1 MGALTG
7 AETLHRDRDAEIT
20 PHIRVSLLNSF
31 DLSCDGTTIGLPG
44 GIQRLVAFLALHD
57 HPLLRAHV
65 AGALWLDAPEE
76 RAAASLRSSLWRLN
90 QPGLKVVDGR
100 NGRIEL
106 APGVAVDLRDATALA
121 QDLFSG
127 SGGSEDPAGITRALS
142 GDVLPDWYD
151 EWVVMERERFRQ
163 LRLHALEALA
173 EQLLVEGRLGQA
185 VEAAQSAAVAEP
197 LRESAHRLL
206 VRIHLVEGNP
216 GEAIRQF
223 RLCERLFREQLGVAP
238 SARMQA
244 LVEPLTT

>member
-1 MGALTG
+1 MAALRG
-7 AETLHRDRDAEIT
+7 AEASARPGDRLASN
-20 PHIRVSLLNSF
+20 IRVSLLSSF
-31 DLSCDGTTIGLPG
+31 ELSCDGTTVGLPV

-57 HPLLRAHV
+57 HPMLRVYV

-90 QPGLKVVDGR
+90 QPGFKVVGGS

-106 APGVAVDLRDATALA
+106 AREVTVDLRDSTALA
-121 QDLFSG
+121 QALLSG
-127 SGGSEDPAGITRALS
+127 SDGCDDPAGITRALS

-151 EWVVMERERFRQ
+151 EWAVMERERFRQ
-163 LRLHALEALA
+163 LRLHALEALGERLLA
-173 EQLLVEGRLGQA
+173 EGKVGQA
-185 VEAAQSAAVAEP
+185 IEAAQAAAVAEP

-216 GEAIRQF
+216 GEAIRQY
-223 RLCERLFREQLGVAP
+223 RLCERLFREQLGVTP
-238 SARMQA
+238 SGRMRA